1 MVVLGAAKH
10 RRIAGSG
17 AGTPVA
23 QRAAM
28 RLRVL
33 HALVVL
39 AVAGCAGGRRP
50 PKADVSARP
59 TLDVALPIAL
69 ETGATRRPMTPPPAV
84 VRLVDAGR
92 SGARRPLAYRF
103 SGARSESLRVDI
115 RTTKA
120 SSFLASSARTVRLV
134 VHVEPQGTDTA
145 GDYRFHFRI
154 ERASLVGDEEMPKD
168 GVQQME
174 AVLGEVRG
182 RWGSA
187 VISPRG
193 ALKELGW
200 SESDGLAMPAHQVLV
215 DLSRLLRQLY
225 PPLPEEEVGVGARW
239 EVTED
244 VSTEAYEMRSTS
256 RFTLRALGDRSA
268 ELDLE
273 LEESAARQPLGGTAS
288 SGLVQLEK
296 LEGSVVGSVRASF
309 EPPFGRI
316 SLQRSMDARILVG
329 RPRAQRAVPLVT
341 ASETTAVP
349 VAVR

>member
-69 ETGATRRPMTPPPAV
+69 ETGATRRPMTPPPA
-84 VRLVDAGR
+84 
-92 SGARRPLAYRF
+92 
-103 SGARSESLRVDI
+103 
-115 RTTKA
+115 
-120 SSFLASSARTVRLV
+120 
-134 VHVEPQGTDTA
+134 VEPQGTDTA